1 MKISGAATM
10 HAPAD
15 KVWTALND
23 PAVLVRTIPGCE
35 QLEATGPDSYRL
47 TVTAGVASIKGTYT
61 GEVAL
66 SEKQEPASFLM
77 TASGAGGPGTV
88 STSVQVRL
96 APNGDGSTELS
107 YDADA
112 VIGGM
117 IASVGQRMLVSVAK
131 KMAREFFTAVDDVL
145 TGREVLA
152 PAGGGPQAAVA
163 GPEAWGRRP
172 AGPCRGSMSRRAGRP
187 ARRGGPDGQSFP
199 ARGARRGGGRAG
211 RGGRR
216 QPAGAQSPLMP
227 TAGTAS
233 GQAGPGPDGGGP
245 GSARMRPGGRL
256 TRRP

>member
-1 MKISGAATM
+1 MKIRGAATM

-15 KVWTALND
+15 KVWIALND

-47 TVTAGVASIKGTYT
+47 TVTAGVASIQGTYT

-66 SEKQEPASFLM
+66 SERQEPSSFLM

-117 IASVGQRMLVSVAK
+117 IASVGQRMLASVAK

-145 TGREVLA
+145 TGREALV
-152 PAGGGPQAAVA
+152 PAGVGAQVAVA
-163 GPEAWGRRP
+163 GPGGEVAGAAVPGVYVAPGR
-172 AGPCRGSMSRRAGRP
+172 GV
-187 ARRGGPDGQSFP
+187 RRGGP
-199 ARGARRGGGRAG
+199 GGRSFQRGVLVGAAIALAG
-211 RGGRR
+211 VAVGSLLGRR
-216 QPAGAQSPLMP
+216 
-227 TAGTAS
+227 
-233 GQAGPGPDGGGP
+233 
-245 GSARMRPGGRL
+245 AR
-256 TRRP
+256 

>member
-1 MKISGAATM
+1 M

-47 TVTAGVASIKGTYT
+47 TVSAGVASIQGTYT

-66 SEKQEPASFLM
+66 SDKQEPASFLM

-117 IASVGQRMLVSVAK
+117 IASVGQRMLASVAK
-131 KMAREFFTAVDDVL
+131 KMAREFFTSVDDVL
-145 TGREVLA
+145 TGREVLV
-152 PAGGGPQAAVA
+152 PAGVGSQVAVA
-163 GPEAWGRRP
+163 GPGGVGEAAGAGVPGVYVAPGR
-172 AGPCRGSMSRRAGRP
+172 GL
-187 ARRGGPDGQSFP
+187 RRGGP
-199 ARGARRGGGRAG
+199 GGRSFQRGVIVGAAIALAG
-211 RGGRR
+211 VAVGSLLGRR
-216 QPAGAQSPLMP
+216 
-227 TAGTAS
+227 
-233 GQAGPGPDGGGP
+233 
-245 GSARMRPGGRL
+245 AR
-256 TRRP
+256 

>member
-66 SEKQEPASFLM
+66 SDKQEPASFLM

-96 APNGDGSTELS
+96 APNGDGGTELS

-152 PAGGGPQAAVA
+152 PSGGGPQAAVA
-163 GPEAWGRRP
+163 GPGVGEAAAGAVPGVYVAPGR
-172 AGPCRGSMSRRAGRP
+172 G
-187 ARRGGPDGQSFP
+187 ARRGGPDGQAFL
-199 ARGARRGGGRAG
+199 RGVLVGAAVALAG
-211 RGGRR
+211 VAVGSLLGRR
-216 QPAGAQSPLMP
+216 
-227 TAGTAS
+227 
-233 GQAGPGPDGGGP
+233 
-245 GSARMRPGGRL
+245 AR
-256 TRRP
+256 

>member
-96 APNGDGSTELS
+96 AANGDGGTELS

-131 KMAREFFTAVDDVL
+131 KMAREFFDSVDDVL
-145 TGREVLA
+145 TGRVA
-152 PAGGGPQAAVA
+152 PAAGSQAAVA
-163 GPEAWGRRP
+163 VPAPAGMGEAGQAAAVPVPGVYVAPRRP
-172 AGPCRGSMSRRAGRP
+172 AAPAGSGFLRGVLVGAAVALAGVAVGSLLGRRAR
-187 ARRGGPDGQSFP
+187 
-199 ARGARRGGGRAG
+199 
-211 RGGRR
+211 
-216 QPAGAQSPLMP
+216 
-227 TAGTAS
+227 
-233 GQAGPGPDGGGP
+233 
-245 GSARMRPGGRL
+245 
-256 TRRP
+256 

>member
-10 HAPAD
+10 HAPAE
-15 KVWTALND
+15 KVWIALND

-47 TVTAGVASIKGTYT
+47 TVTAGVASIQGTYT

-66 SEKQEPASFLM
+66 SERQEPSSFLM

-117 IASVGQRMLVSVAK
+117 IASVGQRMLASVAK

-145 TGREVLA
+145 TGREALV
-152 PAGGGPQAAVA
+152 PAGVGAQVAVA
-163 GPEAWGRRP
+163 GPGGEVAGAAVPGVYVAPGR
-172 AGPCRGSMSRRAGRP
+172 GV
-187 ARRGGPDGQSFP
+187 RRGGP
-199 ARGARRGGGRAG
+199 GGRSFQRGVLVGAAIALAG
-211 RGGRR
+211 VAVGSLLGRR
-216 QPAGAQSPLMP
+216 
-227 TAGTAS
+227 
-233 GQAGPGPDGGGP
+233 
-245 GSARMRPGGRL
+245 AR
-256 TRRP
+256 

>member
-96 APNGDGSTELS
+96 APNGDGGTELS

-131 KMAREFFTAVDDVL
+131 KMAREFFDSVDDVL
-145 TGREVLA
+145 TGRVA
-152 PAGGGPQAAVA
+152 PAAGSQAAVA
-163 GPEAWGRRP
+163 VPAPAGMGEAGQAAAVPVPGVYVAPRRP
-172 AGPCRGSMSRRAGRP
+172 AAPAGSGFLRGVLVGAAVALAGVAVGSLLGRRAR
-187 ARRGGPDGQSFP
+187 
-199 ARGARRGGGRAG
+199 
-211 RGGRR
+211 
-216 QPAGAQSPLMP
+216 
-227 TAGTAS
+227 
-233 GQAGPGPDGGGP
+233 
-245 GSARMRPGGRL
+245 
-256 TRRP
+256 

>member
-15 KVWTALND
+15 KVWIALND

-96 APNGDGSTELS
+96 AANGDGGTELS

-131 KMAREFFTAVDDVL
+131 KMAREFFDSVDDVL
-145 TGREVLA
+145 TGRVA
-152 PAGGGPQAAVA
+152 PAAGSQAAVA
-163 GPEAWGRRP
+163 VPAPAGMGEAGQAAAVPVPGVYVAPRRPVAPTCSGFLRGVLVGAAVALAGVAVGSLLGRR
-172 AGPCRGSMSRRAGRP
+172 
-187 ARRGGPDGQSFP
+187 AR
-199 ARGARRGGGRAG
+199 
-211 RGGRR
+211 
-216 QPAGAQSPLMP
+216 
-227 TAGTAS
+227 
-233 GQAGPGPDGGGP
+233 
-245 GSARMRPGGRL
+245 
-256 TRRP
+256 

>member
-96 APNGDGSTELS
+96 APNGDGGTELS

-131 KMAREFFTAVDDVL
+131 KMAREFFDSVDDVL
-145 TGREVLA
+145 TGRAAPAVAVPGPAGMGEAEQAAAVPVPGVYVAPRRPAA
-152 PAGGGPQAAVA
+152 PAGSGFLRGVLVGAAVA
-163 GPEAWGRRP
+163 LAGVAVGSLLGRR
-172 AGPCRGSMSRRAGRP
+172 
-187 ARRGGPDGQSFP
+187 AR
-199 ARGARRGGGRAG
+199 
-211 RGGRR
+211 
-216 QPAGAQSPLMP
+216 
-227 TAGTAS
+227 
-233 GQAGPGPDGGGP
+233 
-245 GSARMRPGGRL
+245 
-256 TRRP
+256 

>member
-15 KVWTALND
+15 KVWIALND

-47 TVTAGVASIKGTYT
+47 TVTAGVASIQGTYI
-61 GEVAL
+61 GEIAL
-66 SEKQEPASFLM
+66 SERQEPSSFLM

-112 VIGGM
+112 VVGGM
-117 IASVGQRMLVSVAK
+117 IASVGQRMLASVGK

-145 TGREVLA
+145 TGREALV
-152 PAGGGPQAAVA
+152 PAGVGPQVAEAGPGGVGQAAGAVA
-163 GPEAWGRRP
+163 PGVYVAPGRS
-172 AGPCRGSMSRRAGRP
+172 G
-187 ARRGGPDGQSFP
+187 RRGGP
-199 ARGARRGGGRAG
+199 GGRSFQRGVIVGAAIALAG
-211 RGGRR
+211 VAVGSLLGRR
-216 QPAGAQSPLMP
+216 
-227 TAGTAS
+227 
-233 GQAGPGPDGGGP
+233 
-245 GSARMRPGGRL
+245 AR
-256 TRRP
+256 

>member
-15 KVWTALND
+15 KVWIALND

-66 SEKQEPASFLM
+66 SDKQEPASFLM

-96 APNGDGSTELS
+96 APNGDGGTELS

-117 IASVGQRMLVSVAK
+117 IASVGQRMLISVAK

-152 PAGGGPQAAVA
+152 PVGGGLAAVA
-163 GPEAWGRRP
+163 GPGGVGEAVGAAAP
-172 AGPCRGSMSRRAGRP
+172 GVYVAPG
-187 ARRGGPDGQSFP
+187 
-199 ARGARRGGGRAG
+199 RGARPGGSGGRSFQRGVLVGAAIALAG
-211 RGGRR
+211 VAVGSLLGRR
-216 QPAGAQSPLMP
+216 
-227 TAGTAS
+227 
-233 GQAGPGPDGGGP
+233 
-245 GSARMRPGGRL
+245 AR
-256 TRRP
+256 

>member
-66 SEKQEPASFLM
+66 SDKQEPASFLM

-96 APNGDGSTELS
+96 APNGDGGTELS

-145 TGREVLA
+145 TGRGVLA
-152 PAGGGPQAAVA
+152 PVGGGLQAVVA
-163 GPEAWGRRP
+163 GP
-172 AGPCRGSMSRRAGRP
+172 
-187 ARRGGPDGQSFP
+187 GGVGQATGAAAP
-199 ARGARRGGGRAG
+199 GVYVAPGRGAR
-211 RGGRR
+211 
-216 QPAGAQSPLMP
+216 
-227 TAGTAS
+227 
-233 GQAGPGPDGGGP
+233 GGGP
-245 GSARMRPGGRL
+245 GGRSFQRGVLVGAAIALAGVAVGSLLGRRAR
-256 TRRP
+256 

>member
-66 SEKQEPASFLM
+66 SDKQEPASFLM

-96 APNGDGSTELS
+96 AANGDGSTELT

-117 IASVGQRMLVSVAK
+117 IASVGQRMLVSVTK

-152 PAGGGPQAAVA
+152 PAGGGPLAAVA
-163 GPEAWGRRP
+163 GPGGVGEAGAAVPGVYVAPGR
-172 AGPCRGSMSRRAGRP
+172 GV
-187 ARRGGPDGQSFP
+187 RRG
-199 ARGARRGGGRAG
+199 A
-211 RGGRR
+211 
-216 QPAGAQSPLMP
+216 
-227 TAGTAS
+227 
-233 GQAGPGPDGGGP
+233 GGP
-245 GSARMRPGGRL
+245 GGRGFQRGVLVGAAIALAGVAVGSLLGRRAR
-256 TRRP
+256 

>member
-66 SEKQEPASFLM
+66 IDQQEPASFLM

-96 APNGDGSTELS
+96 AANGDGSTELS

-145 TGREVLA
+145 TGREALA

-163 GPEAWGRRP
+163 GPRRGGGGRRRP
-172 AGPCRGSMSRRAGRP
+172 RRGSMSRRAGSSGAAGAGR
-187 ARRGGPDGQSFP
+187 AGRAELP

-216 QPAGAQSPLMP
+216 QPAGRR
-227 TAGTAS
+227 
-233 GQAGPGPDGGGP
+233 
-245 GSARMRPGGRL
+245 AR
-256 TRRP
+256 

>member
-66 SEKQEPASFLM
+66 SDKQEPASFLM
-77 TASGAGGPGTV
+77 TARGAGGPGTV

-96 APNGDGSTELS
+96 APNGDGGTELS

-145 TGREVLA
+145 TGRGVLA
-152 PAGGGPQAAVA
+152 PVGGGLQAVVA
-163 GPEAWGRRP
+163 GP
-172 AGPCRGSMSRRAGRP
+172 
-187 ARRGGPDGQSFP
+187 GGVGQATGAAAP
-199 ARGARRGGGRAG
+199 GVYVAPGRGAR
-211 RGGRR
+211 
-216 QPAGAQSPLMP
+216 
-227 TAGTAS
+227 
-233 GQAGPGPDGGGP
+233 GGGP
-245 GSARMRPGGRL
+245 GGRSFQRGVLVGAAIALAGVAVGSLLGRRAR
-256 TRRP
+256 

>member
-35 QLEATGPDSYRL
+35 QLEATGPHSYRL

-66 SEKQEPASFLM
+66 SDKQEPASFLM

-117 IASVGQRMLVSVAK
+117 IASVGQRMLASVAK
-131 KMAREFFTAVDDVL
+131 KMARDFFTAVDDVL
-145 TGREVLA
+145 TGREVLV
-152 PAGGGPQAAVA
+152 PAGGGPLAAVA
-163 GPEAWGRRP
+163 GPGGVGEAAAAAAPGVYVAPGR
-172 AGPCRGSMSRRAGRP
+172 G
-187 ARRGGPDGQSFP
+187 ARRGGPDGQAFL
-199 ARGARRGGGRAG
+199 RGVLVGAAVALAG
-211 RGGRR
+211 VAVGSLLGRR
-216 QPAGAQSPLMP
+216 
-227 TAGTAS
+227 
-233 GQAGPGPDGGGP
+233 
-245 GSARMRPGGRL
+245 AR
-256 TRRP
+256 

>member
-10 HAPAD
+10 HAPAG

-66 SEKQEPASFLM
+66 SDKQEPASFLM

-96 APNGDGSTELS
+96 APNGDGGTELS

-145 TGREVLA
+145 TGREVLV
-152 PAGGGPQAAVA
+152 PVGGGLAVA
-163 GPEAWGRRP
+163 
-172 AGPCRGSMSRRAGRP
+172 AGPGGVGEAAGAAAPGVYVAPGRG
-187 ARRGGPDGQSFP
+187 ARRGGPDGQAFL
-199 ARGARRGGGRAG
+199 RGVLVGAAVALAG
-211 RGGRR
+211 VAVGSLLGRR
-216 QPAGAQSPLMP
+216 
-227 TAGTAS
+227 
-233 GQAGPGPDGGGP
+233 
-245 GSARMRPGGRL
+245 AR
-256 TRRP
+256 

>member
-15 KVWTALND
+15 KVWIALND

-66 SEKQEPASFLM
+66 SDKQEPASFLM

-96 APNGDGSTELS
+96 DPNGDGGTELS

-152 PAGGGPQAAVA
+152 PVGGGPQAVMA
-163 GPEAWGRRP
+163 GPGGVGEAAGAAAAGVYVAPGR
-172 AGPCRGSMSRRAGRP
+172 GG
-187 ARRGGPDGQSFP
+187 RRGGPDGQAFL
-199 ARGARRGGGRAG
+199 RGVLVGAAVALAG
-211 RGGRR
+211 VAVGSLLGRR
-216 QPAGAQSPLMP
+216 
-227 TAGTAS
+227 
-233 GQAGPGPDGGGP
+233 
-245 GSARMRPGGRL
+245 AR
-256 TRRP
+256 